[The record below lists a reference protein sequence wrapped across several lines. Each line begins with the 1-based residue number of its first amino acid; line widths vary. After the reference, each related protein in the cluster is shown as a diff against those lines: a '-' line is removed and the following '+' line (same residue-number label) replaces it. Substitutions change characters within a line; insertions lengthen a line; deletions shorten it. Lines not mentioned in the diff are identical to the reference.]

1 MVKFHSEK
9 ISEHITRIYGLTE
22 EQMYLVT
29 GSQKAALIDT
39 GSGAGSLRAG
49 HRASDSRPCGSC
61 DGSAGI

>member
-29 GSQKAALIDT
+29 GSEKAALIDT
-39 GSGAGSLRAG
+39 GSGAGSLRG
-49 HRASDSRPCGSC
+49 YV
-61 DGSAGI
+61 